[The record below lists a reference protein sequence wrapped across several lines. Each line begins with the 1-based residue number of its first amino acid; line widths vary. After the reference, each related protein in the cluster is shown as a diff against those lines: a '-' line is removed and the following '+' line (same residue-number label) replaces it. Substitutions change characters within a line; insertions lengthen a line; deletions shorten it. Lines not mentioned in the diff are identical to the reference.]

1 MNLQKAATLKSN
13 VKFLKYTDIILKTC
27 AAVLAAAAFLL
38 TFTVSDYYIFNRIG
52 WENSAES
59 FNAFFVIS
67 QWVKKA
73 GLLLIALAVFY
84 KKKCCADIAKY
95 LLPVFVILS
104 CCLFGKFFDVSAISA
119 DSSAADKVYAH
130 INGFMPKALNQA
142 LFFTSNI
149 IYMVICALLFVRDGF
164 KTRAK
169 SWIWLPFALVACM
182 PLNIFE
188 NFFDA
193 ANFGRGHF
201 LWFKNFTLWH
211 FLAIVILIGFT
222 VGSYYFLKNKDKSTQ
237 NCFLAAAAVILLIQY
252 HSKDSVVMGDGYN
265 VYHTVFA
272 CIPLFICNIGVY
284 IASASVIV
292 KKKILYAIS
301 FFVHAA
307 GAVSVFVYFGKD
319 EMSNYGIFCS
329 YSILY
334 FCLTHCLLFA
344 LSVLP
349 TALGHYKFRYK
360 DCIIPLIYYFAVI
373 IVASVASGLVTSA
386 SMGFTHDGYT
396 LQEGEWLY
404 PNYAFTQEN
413 PLPFKLP
420 VWKLRIWRC
429 DLNALYILGLYAA
442 YVAIFFAFNGAY
454 YAFLAARR
462 RILKPK
468 EIPVA
473 AIGGLPADEAETQAE
488 TAVAQAFE
496 EEKTE

>member
-272 CIPLFICNIGVY
+272 CIPLFI
-284 IASASVIV
+284 
-292 KKKILYAIS
+292 AIS
-301 FFVHAA
+301 
-307 GAVSVFVYFGKD
+307 G
-319 EMSNYGIFCS
+319 C
-329 YSILY
+329 
-334 FCLTHCLLFA
+334 T
-344 LSVLP
+344 
-349 TALGHYKFRYK
+349 
-360 DCIIPLIYYFAVI
+360 
-373 IVASVASGLVTSA
+373 
-386 SMGFTHDGYT
+386 
-396 LQEGEWLY
+396 
-404 PNYAFTQEN
+404 
-413 PLPFKLP
+413 
-420 VWKLRIWRC
+420 
-429 DLNALYILGLYAA
+429 
-442 YVAIFFAFNGAY
+442 
-454 YAFLAARR
+454 
-462 RILKPK
+462 
-468 EIPVA
+468 
-473 AIGGLPADEAETQAE
+473 
-488 TAVAQAFE
+488 
-496 EEKTE
+496 